1 MFRRGKRLD
10 FRTMQRQNRR
20 RSLVLAALLFVL
32 MAALGTALGA
42 TWGSWLIGL
51 LGGLAFAGFQWGIA
65 RGMGTGLVMKSA
77 GARKLEPGEDT
88 QLWNTVHEVAIAAAM
103 PPPTI
108 WLIHTSSPNAFAT
121 GFKPEDAH
129 VAITTGL
136 REKLDRAELQAVMAH
151 ELGHIKNGDSGYM
164 VLMAVLVGSIAML
177 ADLGLRSLWYGRGM
191 NRGGGSDKGKAGV
204 QAIAMIVVLVLAII
218 APIFSRILQAAVS
231 REREY
236 LADATSVELTREP
249 QALVRAL
256 EKLSSDMEPMPG
268 ANRATQHLWIV
279 NPMRHAKR
287 GGSVLATHPPMGK
300 RIERIKRTYM

>member
-1 MFRRGKRLD
+1 
-10 FRTMQRQNRR
+10 MQRQNRR
-20 RSLVLAALLFVL
+20 RSLVLAIILFVL
-32 MAALGTALGA
+32 MASLGTALGA
-42 TWGSWLIGL
+42 TWGSWIVGL
-51 LGGLAFAGFQWGIA
+51 LGGLAFAGAQWGIA
-65 RGMGTGLVMKSA
+65 RGMGTCLVMRSA
-77 GARKLEPGEDT
+77 GARELRPGEDT
-88 QLWNTVHEVAIAAAM
+88 QLWNTVHEVSIAAAM

-108 WLIHTSSPNAFAT
+108 WLIDTASPNAFAT
-121 GFKPEDAH
+121 GFKPDDAN

-136 REKLDRAELQAVMAH
+136 RQKLDRAELQAVMAH

-191 NRGGGSDKGKAGV
+191 RHGGGSDKGKGGF
-204 QAIAMIVVLVLAII
+204 QAIAMVIVLVLAII

-236 LADATSVELTREP
+236 LADATSIELTREP

-256 EKLSSDMEPMPG
+256 EKLSSDTEPMPG

-279 NPMRHAKR
+279 NPMRNAKK
-287 GGSVLATHPPMGK
+287 GGSMLATHPPMRK
-300 RIERIKRTYM
+300 RIARIQRSYM